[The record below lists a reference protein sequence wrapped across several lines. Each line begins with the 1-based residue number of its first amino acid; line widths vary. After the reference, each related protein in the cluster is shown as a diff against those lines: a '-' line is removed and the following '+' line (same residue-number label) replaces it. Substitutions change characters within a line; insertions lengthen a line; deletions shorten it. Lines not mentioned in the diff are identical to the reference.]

1 MQRDILQDQ
10 STIQL
15 VRVELLKGF
24 QGEEDLHVAEQIT
37 YIEKGE
43 VHFRVGDEMH
53 HLKTGESVYI
63 GSNVPHQIEV
73 LEHTVLLDIFTPR
86 K

>member
-37 YIEKGE
+37 YIEQGE
-43 VHFRVGDEMH
+43 VNFRVGDDMH
-53 HLKTGESVYI
+53 HLKAGESVYI